1 MESVKMLNLNAAMG
15 LKKKTLLSPRASM
28 NLELNL
34 LLQDFVFVPEAA
46 RRHLIFFLP
55 FLGTSA

>member
-1 MESVKMLNLNAAMG
+1 
-15 LKKKTLLSPRASM
+15 M

-34 LLQDFVFVPEAA
+34 LLQDFVFVFVPEAA